1 MTAPRTV
8 LALGPIE
15 TEMLRDIRSRLN
27 RRAVSDAALFALG
40 TAFISACARA
50 DVPATTA
57 VPAKALSGALV
68 SKIAATAD
76 IATLSRLVATLAEH
90 RTLDPKCWPGLVA
103 AGAPQAI
110 ISRRLALA
118 GREPAIESPTSQ

>member
-1 MTAPRTV
+1 MATLKTV

-40 TAFISACARA
+40 TAFITACARA

-57 VPAKALSGALV
+57 VPAKVLSGALV
-68 SKIAATAD
+68 VKTAAAAD

-90 RTLDPKCWPGLVA
+90 RTLDPKCWPALVA
-103 AGAPQAI
+103 SGAPQAI
-110 ISRRLALA
+110 LSRRLALA
-118 GREPAIESPTSQ
+118 GREPAVESPTSQ

>member
-1 MTAPRTV
+1 MTALKVT

-40 TAFISACARA
+40 AAFLTACGRA
-50 DVPATTA
+50 DIPPTTS
-57 VPAKALSGALV
+57 VPAKTLSGPLV
-68 SKIAATAD
+68 VKIAGTAD
-76 IATLSRLVATLAEH
+76 LATLSRLVATLAEH

-110 ISRRLALA
+110 LSRRLALA
-118 GREPAIESPTSQ
+118 GREAPVEISQ

>member
-1 MTAPRTV
+1 MTALKTV

-27 RRAVSDAALFALG
+27 RRAVSDAALFSLG
-40 TAFISACARA
+40 SAFLTACARA
-50 DVPATTA
+50 DIPPTTA
-57 VPAKALSGALV
+57 VPARTLSGALV
-68 SKIAATAD
+68 AKIAATAD

-103 AGAPQAI
+103 AGAPQAVL
-110 ISRRLALA
+110 SRRLALG
-118 GREPAIESPTSQ
+118 GREPPVEA

>member
-1 MTAPRTV
+1 MTALKTV
-8 LALGPIE
+8 LALGPVE

-27 RRAVSDAALFALG
+27 RRAVSDAALFSLG
-40 TAFISACARA
+40 SAFLTACGRA
-50 DVPATTA
+50 DIPPTTA
-57 VPAKALSGALV
+57 VPAKTLSGPLV
-68 SKIAATAD
+68 VKIAATAD

-110 ISRRLALA
+110 LSRRLALA
-118 GREPAIESPTSQ
+118 GREPAVESPASP

>member
-1 MTAPRTV
+1 MTAPRVV

-15 TEMLRDIRSRLN
+15 TEMLRDVRSRLN

-40 TAFISACARA
+40 TAFIAACARA
-50 DVPATTA
+50 DVPVTTA
-57 VPAKALSGALV
+57 VPAKTLSGLLV
-68 SKIAATAD
+68 VKIAATAD

-110 ISRRLALA
+110 LSRRLALA
-118 GREPAIESPTSQ
+118 GREPAVESPTPQ